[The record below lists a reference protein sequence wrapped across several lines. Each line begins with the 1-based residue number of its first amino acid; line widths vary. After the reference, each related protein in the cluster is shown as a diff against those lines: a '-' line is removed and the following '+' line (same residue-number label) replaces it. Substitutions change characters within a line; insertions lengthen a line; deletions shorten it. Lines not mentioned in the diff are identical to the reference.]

1 MMRRRTQILLALG
14 GILIVVAVAVAL
26 YRADLGR
33 LFVDRAAFEQFVRDL
48 GAWGPAIIILAQVL
62 QVVMAPI
69 PGQVVGLAAGYL
81 YGLFWGTVLSMIGL
95 VIGTALAVWLTRTL
109 GRPLVERLASPKTLA
124 RLDDY
129 AERRGVA
136 ALLAIYLLPFLPD
149 DVACFAAGLMPI
161 PIRRILVV
169 AVIGRSLGIIVS
181 SWLGTLVH
189 DLAWPH
195 LVVMAVL
202 ALIGAV
208 LVARY
213 RERLEQIMF
222 GILDRLYKKP

>member
-1 MMRRRTQILLALG
+1 
-14 GILIVVAVAVAL
+14 AL

>member
-1 MMRRRTQILLALG
+1 M
-14 GILIVVAVAVAL
+14 
-26 YRADLGR
+26 
-33 LFVDRAAFEQFVRDL
+33 
-48 GAWGPAIIILAQVL
+48 
-62 QVVMAPI
+62 
-69 PGQVVGLAAGYL
+69 
-81 YGLFWGTVLSMIGL
+81 
-95 VIGTALAVWLTRTL
+95 
-109 GRPLVERLASPKTLA
+109 
-124 RLDDY
+124 
-129 AERRGVA
+129 
-136 ALLAIYLLPFLPD
+136 
-149 DVACFAAGLMPI
+149 
-161 PIRRILVV
+161 

>member
-129 AERRGVA
+129 AERR
-136 ALLAIYLLPFLPD
+136 
-149 DVACFAAGLMPI
+149 
-161 PIRRILVV
+161 
-169 AVIGRSLGIIVS
+169 
-181 SWLGTLVH
+181 
-189 DLAWPH
+189 
-195 LVVMAVL
+195 VL
-202 ALIGAV
+202 Q
-208 LVARY
+208 R
-213 RERLEQIMF
+213 F
-222 GILDRLYKKP
+222 